1 MSIIIL
7 KGVYDPVKITKK
19 YCNGVRKVDPSTETL
34 GILKLWRGQKKEDV
48 KFPVS
53 LPTLFYDS
61 YVINLLGDGRK
72 EKSISRNNDQ
82 PEMPISLGLAFFA
95 FH

>member
-53 LPTLFYDS
+53 FPTLFYDS
-61 YVINLLGDGRK
+61 YVINLLGDRGGKGR
-72 EKSISRNNDQ
+72 
-82 PEMPISLGLAFFA
+82 AFQGIMINQKCPLVSD
-95 FH
+95 